1 MNKMLRNIIIMAA
14 LVVLVAAAFLVLPR
28 LKPPEEELASPEPTE
43 DLSYL
48 KLQDYAVEDV
58 NKVTVENDGVT
69 TVVVYDEASETY
81 KVQGAEE
88 REIDQTAARNI
99 FYTAAY
105 IQAESLV
112 DSETDDLA
120 QFGLADPV
128 SKVTAEYKD
137 GTSGVFLFGNNV
149 PGSGQYYMMMQG
161 DDNIYVVWNNYGNN
175 AKLKLNDLLNVES
188 QTFEMDDLSVIRLHK
203 EGEVYMEFTN
213 VADSDVIIDMGTWKL
228 TQPYKRSIS
237 STSEDDLFYTMVGD
251 ILSLKPDSI
260 LDSEGS
266 PKEYGLD
273 EPWAVIDLVPF
284 EGDEV
289 SLIIAKGKDGKNA
302 MMYSGSD
309 IIYEINTA
317 RLDFM
322 DYEPIDLIERLLSL
336 INIKYVDEIQMTGVA
351 GNNTL
356 VVTNTERVDQDGNP
370 KLDGNGNPI
379 SDSNYKVDGVELT
392 EDETEQGSW
401 FYQAILSVKIT
412 READADFVP
421 GAPVGSI
428 KWKLNVDPGEYI
440 VQFYDYDD
448 YFYAVKINDEET
460 YLIVNKKDITAI
472 ADNFELL
479 RERKMERPY

>member
-1 MNKMLRNIIIMAA
+1 MAA
-14 LVVLVAAAFLVLPR
+14 LVVLVVAAFLILPK
-28 LKPPEEELASPEPTE
+28 LNPAEEVMASPEPTE

-48 KLQDYAVEDV
+48 TLQDLTVDDV
-58 NKVTVENDGVT
+58 DKVTLENDGVT
-69 TVVVYDEASETY
+69 TVLVYDETSETY
-81 KVQGAEE
+81 KIQGAEE
-88 REIDQTAARNI
+88 REIDQTAARNV

-120 QFGLADPV
+120 QFGFADPV
-128 SKVTAEYKD
+128 SKVTADYKD
-137 GTSGVFLFGNNV
+137 GTSSVFLYGNTV
-149 PGSGQYYMMMQG
+149 PGSGQYYMMMQ
-161 DDNIYVVWNNYGNN
+161 DDDSIYVVWNNYGNN
-175 AKLKLNDLLNVES
+175 AKLKLNDLLSVES
-188 QTFEMDDLSVIRLHK
+188 QSFEMDALSVIRLHK
-203 EGEVYMEFTN
+203 NGEVHMEFTN

-228 TQPYKRSIS
+228 TQPYKRSLS
-237 STSEDDLFYTMVGD
+237 SSSEVDPFYTMVED
-251 ILSLKPDSI
+251 ILNLKPDSI
-260 LDSEGS
+260 LDSEGT
-266 PKEYGLD
+266 PEEYGLD

-284 EGDEV
+284 EGEEL
-289 SLIIAKGKDGKNA
+289 SLIIAEGEDGKSA
-302 MMYSGSD
+302 MMYSDSD

-336 INIKYVDEIQMTGVA
+336 INVKYVDEMQMTGVA

-356 VVTNTERVDQDGNP
+356 VVTNTERVDEDGNA

-379 SDSNYKVDGVELT
+379 TDTNYIVDGVELT
-392 EDETEQGSW
+392 EDEQEQGSW
-401 FYQAILSVKIT
+401 FYQTILSVKVT
-412 READADFVP
+412 READDDFVP

-428 KWKLNVDPGEYI
+428 KWKLNVDTGEYI
-440 VQFYDYDD
+440 VQFYEYDE
-448 YFYAVKINDEET
+448 YFYAVKFNDDET